1 MQKFT
6 WSLKFF
12 WLFSVL
18 SFKNSFLNLDHFIIA
33 LWSSLVIKDASLART
48 HFLLIGAYLLNIL
61 KTVTVNNILEKM
73 SKALNKHIDYT
84 DKNLLILLG
93 ARTVVFFLFTTVIG
107 TPIRI
112 ASASISLLFPTSNG
126 IVKMFLTIWSHLP
139 KKSLE
144 FFLCSRRKK

>member
-1 MQKFT
+1 M
-6 WSLKFF
+6 
-12 WLFSVL
+12 
-18 SFKNSFLNLDHFIIA
+18 
-33 LWSSLVIKDASLART
+33 
-48 HFLLIGAYLLNIL
+48 
-61 KTVTVNNILEKM
+61 LEKM

>member
-1 MQKFT
+1 MLR
-6 WSLKFF
+6 W
-12 WLFSVL
+12 
-18 SFKNSFLNLDHFIIA
+18 
-33 LWSSLVIKDASLART
+33 RE

-107 TPIRI
+107 TPVGI
-112 ASASISLLFPTSNG
+112 ASASI
-126 IVKMFLTIWSHLP
+126 VYCFLPVMGSS
-139 KKSLE
+139 KC
-144 FFLCSRRKK
+144 F